1 MSVTVICKN
10 GLMSDQLS
18 TAIFV
23 AGTKGLSEFLNSDE
37 FAVIAIDSDRNIYAS
52 DSIKDKITL
61 ENDSC
66 SFKQL

>member
-1 MSVTVICKN
+1 MICKN

-23 AGTKGLSEFLNSDE
+23 AGTKGLGEFLNSGE